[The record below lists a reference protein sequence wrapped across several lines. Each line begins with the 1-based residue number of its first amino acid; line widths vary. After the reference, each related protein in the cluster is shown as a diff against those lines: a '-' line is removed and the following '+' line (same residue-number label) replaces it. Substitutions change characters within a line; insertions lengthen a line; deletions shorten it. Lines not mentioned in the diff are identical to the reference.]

1 MNSEELDDRQ
11 EPVVAPAFSYHPNGS
26 RLYILAPHH
35 PSQVL
40 SNERLQLRH
49 TVAALPPNQF
59 RRIVLFL
66 GLVGSAFLIA
76 HTINAFVADALSIVP
91 TRQTGSSSGNGALPA
106 SYSPTQA
113 AAEIST
119 SGLFVLPPPPTLRGG
134 SAGSGPAPGA
144 PVRGSLGLMAKIRL
158 LGVVMGERSGIFA
171 IIEELSTKKQGLY
184 RLYEEVG
191 DLGELTQIKRN
202 GIVIRQGNIE
212 ELLELEL
219 SDHPPVPVNSSGQ
232 FSGNSPASNPP
243 AVVPGTPIRKVIDR
257 REVEQ
262 AMSDL
267 PKLLTQAR
275 AVPSMVNGT
284 IEGFRMEYVE
294 PTSFYE
300 KIGVQKGDVL
310 QRVNGVDIRDPSTML
325 SLLQQLKNERTVKLD
340 LVRNNQRST
349 ITYELR

>member
-1 MNSEELDDRQ
+1 M
-11 EPVVAPAFSYHPNGS
+11 
-26 RLYILAPHH
+26 
-35 PSQVL
+35 
-40 SNERLQLRH
+40 
-49 TVAALPPNQF
+49 AALPPQQF
-59 RRIVLFL
+59 RRVVLLL
-66 GLVGSAFLIA
+66 GLVVSAFLVA
-76 HTINAFVADALSIVP
+76 HTINAFVADALTIVP
-91 TRQTGSSSGNGALPA
+91 AGPTGSSSGNGALPT
-106 SYSPTQA
+106 SYSPTQS
-113 AAEIST
+113 AAEISS
-119 SGLFVLPPPPTLRGG
+119 SGLFLLPPPQTMQSG
-134 SAGSGPAPGA
+134 STNSGRAAGT
-144 PVRGSLGLMAKIRL
+144 PVRASLGLTAKIRV
-158 LGVVMGERSGIFA
+158 LGVVMGDRNGMFA
-171 IIEELSTKKQGLY
+171 IIEELSSKKQGLY

-191 DLGELTQIKRN
+191 DLGELTQIRRN

-219 SDHPPVPVNSSGQ
+219 SEHPPVPGNPSGQ
-232 FSGNSPASNPP
+232 FSGNPPGSSSPT
-243 AVVPGTPIRKVIDR
+243 VVPGVPIRKVIDR

-284 IEGFRMEYVE
+284 IEGFRMEHVD

>member
-1 MNSEELDDRQ
+1 M
-11 EPVVAPAFSYHPNGS
+11 AG
-26 RLYILAPHH
+26 
-35 PSQVL
+35 
-40 SNERLQLRH
+40 
-49 TVAALPPNQF
+49 LPPQQF
-59 RRIVLFL
+59 RRIVLCLTLVVCAFL
-66 GLVGSAFLIA
+66 GA

-91 TRQTGSSSGNGALPA
+91 TRPAGSHSVNAAVLT
-106 SYSPTQA
+106 SYAPTQS
-113 AAEIST
+113 AAEISA
-119 SGLFVLPPPPTLRGG
+119 SGLFLLPPPQTSRGG
-134 SAGSGPAPGA
+134 STSAGQATGA
-144 PVRGSLGLMAKIRL
+144 PIRASLGLTAKIRL
-158 LGVVMGERSGIFA
+158 LGVVMGDRSGIFA
-171 IIEELSTKKQGLY
+171 IIEELSSKRQGLY

-219 SDHPPVPVNSSGQ
+219 SDHPPVPVNPSGQ
-232 FSGNSPASNPP
+232 FSGSPPGGSSPT
-243 AVVPGTPIRKVIDR
+243 VVPGAPIRKVIDR

-284 IEGFRMEYVE
+284 IEGFRMEYVD
-294 PTSFYE
+294 PSSFYE

>member
-1 MNSEELDDRQ
+1 M
-11 EPVVAPAFSYHPNGS
+11 
-26 RLYILAPHH
+26 
-35 PSQVL
+35 
-40 SNERLQLRH
+40 
-49 TVAALPPNQF
+49 AALPPQQF
-59 RRIVLFL
+59 RRIILIL
-66 GLVGSAFLIA
+66 GLVVSAFLIA
-76 HTINAFVADALSIVP
+76 HTINAFVADALSIAP
-91 TRQTGSSSGNGALPA
+91 TRATGSSGANGALLT
-106 SYSPTQA
+106 SYAPIQS
-113 AAEIST
+113 AAEISA
-119 SGLFVLPPPPTLRGG
+119 SGLFLLPPPSTPRGG
-134 SAGSGPAPGA
+134 SASSSAAAGA

-158 LGVVMGERSGIFA
+158 LGVVMGDRSGIFA
-171 IIEELSTKKQGLY
+171 IIEELSSKKQGLY
-184 RLYEEVG
+184 HLYEEVG
-191 DLGELTQIKRN
+191 DLGELTQIRRN

-219 SDHPPVPVNSSGQ
+219 ADHPPIPVNPSGQ
-232 FSGNSPASNPP
+232 FSGNPQGGNTPT
-243 AVVPGTPIRKVIDR
+243 VVPGAPIRKVIDR

-262 AMSDL
+262 AMNDL

-284 IEGFRMEYVE
+284 IEGFRMEYVD

>member
-1 MNSEELDDRQ
+1 M
-11 EPVVAPAFSYHPNGS
+11 
-26 RLYILAPHH
+26 
-35 PSQVL
+35 
-40 SNERLQLRH
+40 
-49 TVAALPPNQF
+49 AALPPQQF
-59 RRIVLFL
+59 RRIVLIL
-66 GLVGSAFLIA
+66 GLVISAFLIA
-76 HTINAFVADALSIVP
+76 HTINAFVADALSLVP
-91 TRQTGSSSGNGALPA
+91 TRSTGSSSGNGALVA
-106 SYSPTQA
+106 SYAPTQSA
-113 AAEIST
+113 ADISA
-119 SGLFVLPPPPTLRGG
+119 SGLFVLPPPQAPR
-134 SAGSGPAPGA
+134 AGSPSSGPSAGA
-144 PVRGSLGLMAKIRL
+144 PVRGSLGLQAKIRL
-158 LGVVMGERSGIFA
+158 LGVVMGDRSGIFA
-171 IIEELSTKKQGLY
+171 IIEELSSKKQGLY

-191 DLGELTQIKRN
+191 DLGELTHIKRN
-202 GIVIRQGNIE
+202 GIVIRQGDLE

-219 SDHPPVPVNSSGQ
+219 SDHPPIPVNPSGQ
-232 FSGNSPASNPP
+232 FSGNPSGGPATTI
-243 AVVPGTPIRKVIDR
+243 VPGAPIRKVVDR

-262 AMSDL
+262 AMNDL

>member
-1 MNSEELDDRQ
+1 MMT
-11 EPVVAPAFSYHPNGS
+11 S
-26 RLYILAPHH
+26 RRAGIL
-35 PSQVL
+35 
-40 SNERLQLRH
+40 
-49 TVAALPPNQF
+49 
-59 RRIVLFL
+59 LFIL
-66 GLVGSAFLIA
+66 GTTFFVA

-91 TRQTGSSSGNGALPA
+91 IRPTEGSSGNGALLT
-106 SYSPTQA
+106 SYSPTQS
-113 AAEIST
+113 AAEISA
-119 SGLFVLPPPPTLRGG
+119 SGLFLLPPPSAPRGG
-134 SAGSGPAPGA
+134 STNAGPAPGA
-144 PVRGSLGLMAKIRL
+144 PVRGSLGLLAKIRL
-158 LGVVMGERSGIFA
+158 LGVVMGDRSGIFA
-171 IIEELSTKKQGLY
+171 IIEELSSKKQGLY

-191 DLGELTQIKRN
+191 DLGELTQIRRN
-202 GIVIRQGNIE
+202 GIVIRQGGIE

-219 SDHPPVPVNSSGQ
+219 SDHPPVPVNPSGQ
-232 FSGNSPASNPP
+232 FSGNSPGSHSPT
-243 AVVPGTPIRKVIDR
+243 VVPGAPIRKVIDR

-275 AVPSMVNGT
+275 AVPSMVNGA
-284 IEGFRMEYVE
+284 IEGFRMEYVD